1 MGDNSMNTLKRS
13 YARRAGYRMA
23 SLTFRIVLLPALI
36 AFAITQVAWTANETR
51 AARSA
56 ADHIQPYV
64 EDPRYWQYKGKPVML
79 LGGNKWDAP
88 FFIQD
93 QETVYDDLQAAGG
106 NYLRYILKQRQADS
120 SSVVKLVRIFP
131 FRKLNNGKYDLNQWS
146 DDYWDR
152 FSDGLRMCEERAIIA
167 QITLWDH
174 FDFYREEWEIS
185 PWNPK
190 NNVNYTSG
198 ESGLADSYPVHPGK
212 DTNPFM
218 KTVPTMRD
226 NTVVL
231 DYQKKLIAKMISIAL
246 NHNNVLYNMANE
258 GNLGQEKWD
267 RWWCDFIRNEAS
279 AVGKTIYTTTMFDR
293 QRWEPVVNT
302 PGVYTYVEGSK
313 VGSRWTEKGQTQY
326 DVAVGLINGTNAK
339 RIRPVNAVKVRTQKI
354 VKHAQERLWRPLM
367 AGFASLSH
375 HRTTDGSLTAGG
387 PRSGDDNHSGDTYP
401 IGGLGLEQ
409 DARNNI
415 KAMRAFTDVV
425 VPWETSPR
433 QDLLTNRASDE
444 AYLRAKVGEVYGLY
458 FVDTG
463 SVGLK
468 LDGVS
473 GTFRL
478 RWIDI
483 AKGAYVGAE
492 QTLTGGNTVT
502 ITTPG
507 GATGGW
513 AAVITR
519 GSRHD

>member
-1 MGDNSMNTLKRS
+1 MRKVTRLGNVILLLAACHACWGQSLGDDGIK
-13 YARRAGYRMA
+13 
-23 SLTFRIVLLPALI
+23 
-36 AFAITQVAWTANETR
+36 
-51 AARSA
+51 
-56 ADHIQPYV
+56 PYS
-64 EDPRYWQYKGKPVML
+64 ENPRYWQYEDKPVML

-88 FFIQD
+88 FFVQD
-93 QETVYDDLQAAGG
+93 QKSVYDDLQAAGG
-106 NYLRYILKQRQADS
+106 NYLRYILKQRLDDAGK
-120 SSVVKLVRIFP
+120 VTNLVRIFP
-131 FRKLNNGKYDLNQWS
+131 FRKPGNGKYDLNQWS
-146 DDYWDR
+146 DDYWSR
-152 FSDGLRMCEERAIIA
+152 FSSGLRMCRDRNIIV

-174 FDFYREEWEIS
+174 FDFYRGEWEIS

-190 NNVNYTSG
+190 NNVNYTHS
-198 ESGLADSYPVHPGK
+198 ESGLAAAYPVHPGK

-218 KTVPTMRD
+218 KTVPTMQN

-231 DYQKKLIAKMISIAL
+231 DFQKKLIARMMSISL
-246 NHNNVLYNMANE
+246 NFNNVLYNMANE
-258 GNLGQEKWD
+258 GNPGQKKWD
-267 RWWCDFIRNEAS
+267 HWWCAFIRSEAS
-279 AVGKTIYTTTMFDR
+279 AAGKTIYTTTMFDK
-293 QRWEPVVNT
+293 QNWEPVIDT
-302 PGVYTYVEGSK
+302 PGIYTYVEGSK

-339 RIRPVNAVKVRTQKI
+339 HIRPVNAVKIRTQKI
-354 VKHAQERLWRPLM
+354 TRHAQERLWRPLM
-367 AGFASLSH
+367 AGFAALCH
-375 HRTTDGSLTAGG
+375 HRANDGTCTAGG
-387 PRSGDDNHSGDTYP
+387 PRSGDDNHAGNTYL

-409 DARNNI
+409 NAMNDI

-433 QDLLTNRASDE
+433 QDLLTDRNSDE

-468 LDGVS
+468 LTGVS

-483 AKGAYVGAE
+483 AKGGYTGAE
-492 QTLTGGNTVT
+492 QTLTAGGIVT

-507 GATGGW
+507 SATGGW

-519 GSRHD
+519 TTSHSVPSTPGK